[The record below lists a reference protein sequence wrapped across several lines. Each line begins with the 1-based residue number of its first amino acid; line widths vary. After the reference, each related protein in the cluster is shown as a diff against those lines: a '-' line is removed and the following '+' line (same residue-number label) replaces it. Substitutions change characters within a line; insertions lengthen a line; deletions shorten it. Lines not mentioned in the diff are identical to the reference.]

1 MKMASPVLVT
11 PARPNP
17 GRPREESP
25 GLRSRDPV
33 ENMTLFGV
41 SVKETLMNILNLDK
55 QIAILSV
62 LVEGN
67 SIRSTER
74 MTQTHRDTIMR
85 LLRRIGDHCQ
95 RLMDHHLRGL
105 QSQHLQVDE
114 IWTFVQ
120 KKQAQ
125 LTEDEYQNRELGDQY
140 VFVAIDA
147 ETKLIPTFLVGKRDR
162 QTALQFLITLQ
173 KQLAQH
179 GRIQLMT
186 DGLLAYR
193 DAVELTFGAEI
204 DYAQAVKLYASVDAG
219 DGRYSPPRV
228 SEVVKTVIMGN
239 PDHHY
244 ISTSYVERQNL
255 TMRMAMRRF
264 TRLTNAFSKKLANLK
279 AALALHFAHY
289 NFMRV
294 HRTLRVTPAMEAGI
308 ANHVWKWEELLMPL
322 SEFNPGAMTT

>member
-1 MKMASPVLVT
+1 
-11 PARPNP
+11 
-17 GRPREESP
+17 
-25 GLRSRDPV
+25 
-33 ENMTLFGV
+33 MTLFGV
-41 SVKETLMNILNLDK
+41 SVKETLMNTLKLDK
-55 QIAILSV
+55 QIAILSA

-85 LLRRIGDHCQ
+85 LLGRVGDHCL
-95 RLMDHHLRGL
+95 RFMEHHLRGL
-105 QSQHLQVDE
+105 QSQYLQVDE
-114 IWTFVQ
+114 IWTFVH

-125 LTEDEYQNRELGDQY
+125 LTEDERGNPELGDQY

-147 ETKLIPTFLVGKRDR
+147 ETKLIPTFLVGKRDG
-162 QTALQFLITLQ
+162 QTALQFLIALQ
-173 KQLAQH
+173 KQLAQD
-179 GRIQLMT
+179 GRIQLTT

-204 DYAQAVKLYASVDAG
+204 DYAQAVKLYAAVDAG

-228 SEVVKTVIMGN
+228 SEVVKTVIMGD
-239 PDHHY
+239 PDPHH

-264 TRLTNAFSKKLANLK
+264 TRLTNAFSKKLANLR

-289 NFMRV
+289 NFLRV
-294 HRTLRVTPAMEAGI
+294 HRSLRVTPAMEAKLTDHI
-308 ANHVWKWEELLMPL
+308 WTWEDLLSHEASKL
-322 SEFNPGAMTT
+322 